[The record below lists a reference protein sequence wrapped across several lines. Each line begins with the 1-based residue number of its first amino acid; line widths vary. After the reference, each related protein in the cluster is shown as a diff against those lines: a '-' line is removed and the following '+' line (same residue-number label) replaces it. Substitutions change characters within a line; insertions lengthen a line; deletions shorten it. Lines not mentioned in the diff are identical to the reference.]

1 MRAALRLVDRYFE
14 EAVCGGLLVVLMC
27 LLFLQVILRYVFS
40 MSWSWNEEVTRFVFV
55 WFIYLGACLGVQ
67 RQGHIRVMTF
77 VTMLPQ
83 GLMRKAVLLLA
94 DLIWLAFLIIVFYY
108 SLDFLDTVL
117 QFPQGS
123 AVLDIPLFYVYLI
136 IPGGFMLM
144 MLRLVQ
150 LYIQSW
156 CAIDPDHAGEAQT
169 GNDGETAS

>member
-1 MRAALRLVDRYFE
+1 
-14 EAVCGGLLVVLMC
+14 
-27 LLFLQVILRYVFS
+27 
-40 MSWSWNEEVTRFVFV
+40 
-55 WFIYLGACLGVQ
+55 
-67 RQGHIRVMTF
+67 
-77 VTMLPQ
+77 MLPQ

-136 IPGGFMLM
+136 IPGGFVLM

-150 LYIQSW
+150 LYIRSW
-156 CAIDPDHAGEAQT
+156 CAIDPDHAGEAPT
-169 GNDGETAS
+169 GNNGEAAP